1 MPVKYLKETPS
12 QTAGPYVHIGTVPRV
27 AGLETRTQEKLNVSG
42 LGVGEPIV
50 IEGVI
55 HDGGNQL
62 VRDAVLEIWQAD
74 GKGHFDTTGHKG
86 WARAH
91 CDLKTGEYR
100 FETVKPGKVAWHDG
114 RMQAPHITLMIF
126 ARGMNIQLQ
135 TRIYFD
141 DEAQANATCPVLTRV
156 PAGQMRDSLI
166 ARRQGEGTPLT
177 YRFEVRC
184 QGPEETAFFDI

>member
-1 MPVKYLKETPS
+1 MPVKFLKETPS
-12 QTAGPYVHIGTVPRV
+12 QTAGPYVHIGTVPPV
-27 AGLETRTQEKLNVSG
+27 AGLETRTQEKLYVSG
-42 LGVGEPIV
+42 LSEGVPIV
-50 IEGVI
+50 IEGVVY
-55 HDGGNQL
+55 DGGNQL

-74 GKGHFDTTGHKG
+74 GKGKFDVGGHKG

-100 FETVKPGKVAWHDG
+100 FETVKPGRVAYVDG

-135 TRIYFD
+135 TRIYFE
-141 DEAQANATCPVLTRV
+141 DEADANAGCPVLARV

-166 ARRQGEGTPLT
+166 ARRQGTGTPLT
-177 YRFEVRC
+177 YRFEIRC
-184 QGPEETAFFDI
+184 QGPDETAFFDI